1 MAVFKLYFVCSL
13 SAIILRQTYPDW
25 ILFAKKGLELKE
37 TWKRQSKKTKVDLD
51 CYSTESTKKKKL
63 AN

>member
-1 MAVFKLYFVCSL
+1 MKVRTGGAWAQMAVFKLYFVCSL

-37 TWKRQSKKTKVDLD
+37 TWKR
-51 CYSTESTKKKKL
+51 
-63 AN
+63 